1 MLPMFW
7 FVAVAG
13 GLVGFSLGALVG
25 AVADAWQWRQW
36 LRRRNAWL
44 DELRRDLDGDRN
56 VRREVPRC

>member
-13 GLVGFSLGALVG
+13 GLLGFALGALVG

-44 DELRRDLDGDRN
+44 DEIRHDLDD
-56 VRREVPRC
+56 RREVPRC